1 MSETNTK
8 QAKKTPKKPHKS
20 GKEKTSI
27 YFVLWTVFTAF
38 SLLIVLLFSISQSV
52 SLLQSYESSAMEE
65 TFSVGELVRKEYAE
79 YKLRADKP
87 GESEDVSRFFRTIS
101 MKHNVC
107 AAMLSENADVIYPV
121 SGSDI
126 LGDNARE
133 AAKELIARLK
143 KESAMNGTV
152 KTDSEGVYVCATAD
166 GYLFV
171 SRKMDV
177 NKQLMRQMNGRM
189 VLIAAFVLVLAFVL
203 SATVSGFLVKPL
215 LEMTEKTKR
224 LAAGD
229 FSVDFRVKSSYGAE
243 TDALANTLNYA
254 RDELFKADAMQ
265 KELIANV
272 SHDFKTPLTMIKA
285 YAAMIQEISGNDPV
299 KREKHAQVIIDE
311 ADRLTELVTDVLDLS
326 KISSG
331 VNELK
336 KESFDLSAF
345 TAQVL
350 EKFGYFAETQEYKF
364 ETHIERGLYT
374 EADRV
379 KIGQVIYNLVGNA
392 VNYTGEDK
400 RVIVTLRRE
409 GGEILLSV
417 KDTGAGMKP
426 EELHDIWNRYYRS
439 KEAHK
444 RPVKGSGL
452 GLSIVKTVLDK
463 HEFKYGVRSEVGKG
477 CEFYVLFPLL

>member
-1 MSETNTK
+1 MSK
-8 QAKKTPKKPHKS
+8 AKKAEKTPKTPRR

-27 YFVLWTVFTAF
+27 YFVLWAVFTAF
-38 SLLIVLLFSISQSV
+38 SLLIVLIFGISQSV
-52 SLLQSYESSAMEE
+52 SLQQSYETAAMKE
-65 TFSVGELVRKEYAE
+65 TFNAGTAVKEKYERSVGKFGGT
-79 YKLRADKP
+79 ADAD
-87 GESEDVSRFFRTIS
+87 EFFRTTS
-101 MKHNVC
+101 AEHNVC
-107 AAMLSENADVIYPV
+107 VALFDGDGELIYPA
-121 SGSDI
+121 SGSDAI
-126 LGDNARE
+126 GESARA
-133 AAKELIARLK
+133 AAKEFIEKLQ
-143 KESAMNGTV
+143 NGDGPSGSGFELG
-152 KTDSEGVYVCATAD
+152 KTDEEGVYVSATVD

-171 SRKMDV
+171 SRKLDI
-177 NKQLMRQMNGRM
+177 NKALIRQMNGRT
-189 VLIAAFVLVLAFVL
+189 VLIAVFVLVLSFVI

-215 LEMTEKTKR
+215 TEMTAKAKR

-229 FSVDFRVKSSYGAE
+229 FSVDFRGKSSYGAE

-254 RDELFKADAMQ
+254 RDELSKADSMQ

-285 YAAMIQEISGNDPV
+285 YASMIQEISGNDPV

-331 VNELK
+331 LNEIK

-350 EKFGYFAETQEYKF
+350 EKFGYLAETQGYDF

-400 RVIVTLRRE
+400 RVIVVLRRE
-409 GGEILLSV
+409 GDEILFSV
-417 KDTGAGMKP
+417 KDTGAGVKP
-426 EELHDIWNRYYRS
+426 EELRDIWNRYYRS

-452 GLSIVKTVLDK
+452 GLSIVKTVLEK
-463 HEFKYGVRSEVGKG
+463 HEFRYGVRSEAGKG

>member
-1 MSETNTK
+1 M
-8 QAKKTPKKPHKS
+8 AKAKNAAKAAKPRK

-27 YFVLWTVFTAF
+27 YFVLWAVFTAF
-38 SLLIVLLFSISQSV
+38 SLLIVLIFGVSQSV
-52 SLLQSYESSAMEE
+52 SLQQSYETAAMKE
-65 TFSVGELVRKEYAE
+65 TFNAGTAVKAKYERQ
-79 YKLRADKP
+79 ADKF
-87 GESEDVSRFFRTIS
+87 GGAADADEFFRMIS
-101 MKHNVC
+101 AEHNVC
-107 AAMLSENADVIYPV
+107 AALLNGEGEVVYPASGNDVI
-121 SGSDI
+121 
-126 LGDNARE
+126 GDGARA
-133 AAKELIARLK
+133 AAKELIEKLK
-143 KESAMNGTV
+143 NGDGLSGSGFELG
-152 KTDSEGVYVCATAD
+152 KTDEEGVYVSATVD

-171 SRKMDV
+171 SRKLDV
-177 NKQLMRQMNGRM
+177 NKTLIRQMNGRT
-189 VLIAAFVLVLAFVL
+189 VLIAVFVLVLSFVI

-215 LEMTEKTKR
+215 SEMTEKTKR

-229 FSVDFRVKSSYGAE
+229 FSVDFRGKSSYGAE

-254 RDELFKADAMQ
+254 RDELSKTDAMQ

-331 VNELK
+331 LNEIK
-336 KESFDLSAF
+336 KEAFDLSAF

-350 EKFGYFAETQEYKF
+350 EKFGYLVETQGYDF

-392 VNYTGEDK
+392 VNYTGADK

-409 GGEILLSV
+409 GNEISFSV
-417 KDTGAGMKP
+417 KDTGAGVKP
-426 EELHDIWNRYYRS
+426 EELRDIWNRYYRS

-452 GLSIVKTVLDK
+452 GLSIVKTVLEK
-463 HEFKYGVRSEVGKG
+463 HGFKYGVRSEVGKG
-477 CEFYVLFPLL
+477 CEFYVIFPLL

>member
-1 MSETNTK
+1 MAETEAE
-8 QAKKTPKKPHKS
+8 QAEKTPKKPRKK

-27 YFVLWTVFTAF
+27 YFVLWAVFTAF
-38 SLLIVLLFSISQSV
+38 SLLIVLMFSISQSV
-52 SLLQSYESSAMEE
+52 SLQQSYESSAMEE
-65 TFSVGELVRKEYAE
+65 TFAEGETVRREYTA
-79 YKLRADKP
+79 YKVRVDKL
-87 GESEDVSRFFRTIS
+87 GESADYSHFFRSIS
-101 MKHNVC
+101 MEHNVC
-107 AAMLSENADVIYPV
+107 AALLNENAEVIYPV
-121 SGSDI
+121 TGGEI
-126 LGDNARE
+126 IGDKARE

-143 KESAMNGTV
+143 KEEATNGSV
-152 KTDSEGVYVCATAD
+152 KTDSEGVYVCETGE

-171 SRKMDV
+171 SRKLDV
-177 NKQLMRQMNGRM
+177 NKQLIRQMNGRM
-189 VLIAAFVLVLAFVL
+189 VLIAAFVLVLAFVI

-229 FSVDFRVKSSYGAE
+229 FSVDFRGKSSYGAE
-243 TDALANTLNYA
+243 TDALADTLNYA

-331 VNELK
+331 VNAVK
-336 KESFDLSAF
+336 KEAFDLSAF

-350 EKFGYFAETQEYKF
+350 EKFGYLAETQGYKF

-409 GGEILLSV
+409 NGEILLSV
-417 KDTGAGMKP
+417 KDTGAGVNP

-452 GLSIVKTVLDK
+452 GLSIVKTVLEK
-463 HEFKYGVRSEVGKG
+463 HEFRYGVRSEAGKG